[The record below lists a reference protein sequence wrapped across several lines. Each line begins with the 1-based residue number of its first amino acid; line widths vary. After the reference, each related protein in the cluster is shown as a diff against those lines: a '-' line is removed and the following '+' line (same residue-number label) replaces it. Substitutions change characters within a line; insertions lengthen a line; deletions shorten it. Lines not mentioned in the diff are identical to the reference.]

1 MPARLLSVTA
11 VQRMPASSSRSTK
24 TCMNMRPE
32 SNRLNARPSA
42 ARTLPCR
49 LMRLPFSIQLRATRS
64 GPAAGQWLRVWFS
77 IV

>member
-1 MPARLLSVTA
+1 
-11 VQRMPASSSRSTK
+11 
-24 TCMNMRPE
+24 MNMRPE
-32 SNRLNARPSA
+32 SKRLNERPSA

-49 LMRLPFSIQLRATRS
+49 LMRLPFSIQLRSTRS